1 MSLEYSINELS
12 KIAKIST
19 RTLRY
24 YHEIDLLKPKRINSS
39 GYRIY
44 GEEEVDKLQQILFYK
59 SMGFK
64 LEDIKDIINSPFF
77 DIMTALDNHKRELLK
92 RREEIDLLIEN
103 VEKTIKHKKG
113 EIKMSDKEKFESFK
127 KELVNKNEKEYG
139 KEIREKYGN
148 DKINESNKK
157 ILGLSEEE
165 YTEFKKLEKEIIEK
179 LKEAMEENNPV
190 GKKAQEACELHK
202 RWLEYSWNFYS
213 KEAHRNLGEMYVA
226 DERFKKYY
234 DEHKEGMAEFLR
246 DALNIYTK

>member
-1 MSLEYSINELS
+1 MEYSINELS

-44 GEEEVDKLQQILFYK
+44 GENEINKLQQILFYK
-59 SMGFK
+59 AMGFK
-64 LEDIKDIINSPFF
+64 LEDIKNIVNSSSF
-77 DIMTALDNHKRELLK
+77 DVMLALENHKKELLRK
-92 RREEIDLLIEN
+92 RNEIDLLIKN
-103 VEKTIKHKKG
+103 VEKTISYKKG
-113 EIKMSDKEKFESFK
+113 EVKMSNKEKFEGFK
-127 KELVNKNEKEYG
+127 NDLIKQNEQNYG
-139 KEIREKYGN
+139 KEIREKYG
-148 DKINESNKK
+148 DKKVNQFNAK

-165 YTEFKKLEKEIIEK
+165 FEAFKKLERDIIEK
-179 LKEAMEENNPV
+179 LKEAMDENNPS

-202 RWLEYSWNFYS
+202 KWLEYSWSFYT

-234 DEHKEGMAEFLR
+234 DDNKVGMSEFFR
-246 DALNIYTK
+246 NAINIYTK